1 MVPLTG
7 KGTHNHMVTTLPKRN
22 ELPAEMT
29 WDATSIYAT
38 PDDWNAAVKRL
49 SEDMEKLSSYQGKLG
64 DSAESLL
71 AGLQARDALIVEAY
85 HIGQWAMMYHVPDMN
100 NQEAIARY
108 SQSTIM
114 GGKAGAAAAFFEP
127 EILTIGQ
134 DKLKAWMEELPTLR
148 DYDHYFDKL
157 ETRRA
162 HTRSAEVERVLA
174 EAADLTFSGYFI
186 YAALSDSDLKLG
198 TIEDEAGQKV
208 ELGQSN
214 VLTMIRHSDRKV
226 RQAAWESMS
235 DAYIGMKNTFAASL
249 AAGVKRDVFYAKA
262 HSYSSSLEAALSAD
276 NVPTSV
282 FYSVLDTFK
291 KHLPVWHRYWEI
303 KRRGLGVDKLHG
315 YDIDVPLVRT
325 ERKIPYSRA
334 MEMVLAGMAPLG
346 DDYINPLKRGLYDQR
361 WVDVLPNEGKGGGA
375 FSSGWHGTHPFLFIS
390 YDDTLENVSTLAHEL
405 GHSMHSYLSWQH
417 QPPVYARYSMFVAE
431 TASNFNQALMRA
443 NLLATEKDA
452 DFELEV
458 LAEAMSNFHR
468 YLFIMPTL
476 ARFEIECH
484 ERVERGEGL
493 TADAMSSLMAD
504 LYAEAYGPSVEV
516 DRDRVGITWA
526 EFPHLFGN
534 FYVFQYT
541 TGISA
546 ANALADSVLR
556 EGETAAARYLSF
568 LKAADAVYPIEALKM
583 AGIDMN
589 TPEPVERAFAVLTRM
604 IDRLDQLV
612 GEGPLQS

>member
-1 MVPLTG
+1 MVS
-7 KGTHNHMVTTLPKRN
+7 TLPKRQDVP
-22 ELPAEMT
+22 EEMK

-38 PDDWNAAVKRL
+38 PEAWQAATKQVA
-49 SEDMEKLSSYQGKLG
+49 EDMEKVSRYQGKLG
-64 DSAESLL
+64 SSADTLL
-71 AGLQARDALIVEAY
+71 EGLKARDALLVETNR
-85 HIGQWAMMYHVPDMN
+85 IGQWAMMYHVPDMN
-100 NQEAIARY
+100 NQEAIARFGQAQILY
-108 SQSTIM
+108 
-114 GGKAGAAAAFFEP
+114 GKAGAAVAFFEP
-127 EILTIGQ
+127 EILEIGA
-134 DKLKAWMEELPTLR
+134 DKLKTMLKEQPALGEYE
-148 DYDHYFDKL
+148 HYFDKL
-157 ETRRA
+157 ESQRA
-162 HTRSAEVERVLA
+162 HIRSAEVEGVLA
-174 EAADLTFSGYFI
+174 EAADLADSGYTI
-186 YAALSDSDLKLG
+186 YNALSDSDLKLG
-198 TIEDEAGQKV
+198 TIEDENGKKV

-214 VLTMIRHSDRKV
+214 IITLIRNRNRPVRK
-226 RQAAWESMS
+226 AAWESMS
-235 DAYIGMKNTFAASL
+235 DAYLGMKNTFAATLSS
-249 AAGVKRDVFYAKA
+249 GVKRDVFYAQA
-262 HSYSSSLEAALSAD
+262 HRYSSSLEAALSAD
-276 NVPTSV
+276 NVPTEV
-282 FYSVLDTFK
+282 FYKVVDTFR

-315 YDIDVPLVRT
+315 YDIDVPLVRS
-325 ERKIPYSRA
+325 ERKISYDEA
-334 MEMVLAGMAPLG
+334 VQIVLEGMAPLG
-346 DDYINPLKRGLYDQR
+346 DEYIEPLRRGLLEQR

-375 FSSGWHGTHPFLFIS
+375 FSSGGPGTHPFLFIS

-405 GHSMHSYLSWQH
+405 GHSMHSYLTWKN
-417 QPPVYARYSMFVAE
+417 QPAVYGNYSMFAAE
-431 TASNFNQALMRA
+431 TASNFNQAMVRA
-443 NLLATEKDA
+443 NLLANGKDE

-504 LYAEAYGPSVEV
+504 LYTEAYGPSVEV

-526 EFPHLFGN
+526 EFPHMFGN

-546 ANALADSVLR
+546 ANALADGVLR
-556 EGETAAARYLSF
+556 DGKDAAERYLSF
-568 LKAADAVYPIEALKM
+568 LRAGDAVYPIDALKM

-612 GEGPLQS
+612 GNGPLQSK

>member
-1 MVPLTG
+1 MA
-7 KGTHNHMVTTLPKRN
+7 TTLPKRN
-22 ELPAEMT
+22 EVPQEMT

-38 PDDWNAAVKRL
+38 PDDWQAAIKKVFADVETIGKY
-49 SEDMEKLSSYQGKLG
+49 EGKLG
-64 DSAESLL
+64 ESASTLL
-71 AGLQARDALIVEAY
+71 EALQARDKLLVDTSQ
-85 HIGQWAMMYHVPDMN
+85 IGQWSMMYHVPDMN
-100 NQEAIARY
+100 NQEAIAW
-108 SQSTIM
+108 SGQTQSLY
-114 GGKAGAAAAFFEP
+114 GRVGAAIAFYEP
-127 EILTIGQ
+127 EILTIGADRLAQ
-134 DKLKAWMEELPTLR
+134 MIAKEEGLR
-148 DYDHYFDKL
+148 VYRHYFDKL
-157 ETRRA
+157 ESHRA
-162 HTRSAEVERVLA
+162 HTRSAEVESVLA
-174 EAADLTFSGYFI
+174 EAGDVTSSGYNI
-186 YAALSDSDLKLG
+186 YTALADSDLKLG
-198 TIEDEAGQKV
+198 TIEDEKADRV

-214 VLTMIRHSDRKV
+214 ILTMIRNQKRDVRK
-226 RQAAWESMS
+226 AAWESMS
-235 DAYIGMKNTFAASL
+235 DAYLGMKNTFAATL
-249 AAGVKRDVFYAKA
+249 AGGVKRDVFYARA
-262 HSYSSSLEAALSAD
+262 HHYDSSLEAALSAD

-315 YDIDVPLVRT
+315 YDIDVPLVRK
-325 ERKIPYSRA
+325 ERAIPYS
-334 MEMVLAGMAPLG
+334 EGKEIVLAGMAPLG
-346 DDYINPLKRGLYDQR
+346 DEYLTPLRKGLNEQR

-375 FSSGWHGTHPFLFIS
+375 FSSGAPGTHPFLFIS

-405 GHSMHSYLSWQH
+405 GHSMHSYLSWKH
-417 QPPVYARYSMFVAE
+417 QAPVYAQYSMFAAE
-431 TASNFNQALMRA
+431 TASNFNQALVRA
-443 NLLATEKDA
+443 HLLATEKDP

-493 TADAMSSLMAD
+493 TAESMSSLMAD
-504 LYAEAYGPSVEV
+504 LYTEAYGPSVDV

-526 EFPHLFGN
+526 EFPHMFGN

-546 ANALADSVLR
+546 ANALADGVLR
-556 EGETAAARYLSF
+556 EGKPAAERYLNF
-568 LKAADAVYPIEALKM
+568 LKAADSVYPIEALKM

-604 IDRLDQLV
+604 IDRLDELV
-612 GEGPLQS
+612 GKGPLQSK

>member
-1 MVPLTG
+1 
-7 KGTHNHMVTTLPKRN
+7 MVTTLPKRS
-22 ELPAEMT
+22 EVPEEMT
-29 WDATSIYAT
+29 WDASSVY
-38 PDDWNAAVKRL
+38 PSLDDWNAANKRVL
-49 SEDMEKLSSYQGKLG
+49 DDMEKLAGYQGKLG
-64 DSAESLL
+64 ESAETLL
-71 AGLQARDALIVEAY
+71 DGLKARDALIVEAF
-85 HIGQWAMMYHVPDMN
+85 HIYQWAMMHHTPDMN

-108 SQSTIM
+108 SQSTILFGRV
-114 GGKAGAAAAFFEP
+114 GGAAAFFEP
-127 EILTIGQ
+127 EILAIGH
-134 DKLKAWMEELPTLR
+134 DTLKSWMDEVPGLR
-148 DYDHYFDKL
+148 EYEHYFDKL
-157 ETRRA
+157 ETQRA
-162 HTRSAEVERVLA
+162 HIRSAEVEGVLA
-174 EAADLTFSGYFI
+174 EGADLTNSGYYI
-186 YAALSDSDLKLG
+186 YSALSDSDLKLG
-198 TIEDEAGQKV
+198 TIEDETGQKV

-214 VLTMIRHSDRKV
+214 ILTLIRNKERKV

-262 HSYSSSLEAALSAD
+262 HRYSSSLEAALSAD
-276 NVPTSV
+276 NVPTQV

-291 KHLPVWHRYWEI
+291 AHLPVWHRYWEI

-315 YDIDVPLVRT
+315 YDIDVPLIRT
-325 ERKIPYSRA
+325 ERKIPYSQA
-334 MEMVLAGMAPLG
+334 MEMVVQGMAPLG
-346 DDYINPLKRGLYDQR
+346 DEYIDPLKRGLYEER

-375 FSSGWHGTHPFLFIS
+375 FSSGAHGTHPFLFIS

-405 GHSMHSYLSWQH
+405 GHSMHSYLSWKH
-417 QPPVYARYSMFVAE
+417 QTPVYARYSMFVAE

-493 TADAMSSLMAD
+493 TAEAMSSLMAD
-504 LYAEAYGPSVEV
+504 LYTEAYGSSVEV

-546 ANALADSVLR
+546 ANALADGVLR
-556 EGETAAARYLSF
+556 DGKPSAERYLSF
-568 LKAADAVYPIEALKM
+568 LKAADAVYPIEALKL

-604 IDRLDQLV
+604 IDRLDELV